1 MAASS
6 STSMPLTFS
15 PTFSATPKTKT
26 TTSLS
31 FNRSTPSS
39 FTVTKPTS
47 FRVLTKTVIYATASE
62 PVTETKKR
70 APRGFSKP
78 RPVSPEMKE
87 FLGGRTEIP
96 RTEVL
101 KVIWAH
107 IKEHNLQDPANK
119 RVIVCDEKLKKIFGE
134 RDTVGFLEIAGLIS
148 PHFRK
153 VES

>member
-1 MAASS
+1 MAL
-6 STSMPLTFS
+6 PLGFFS
-15 PTFSATPKTKT
+15 TFSAAGPPSVLNSPSP
-26 TTSLS
+26 SLVLLQ
-31 FNRSTPSS
+31 PA
-39 FTVTKPTS
+39 S
-47 FRVLTKTVIYATASE
+47 FRPFHPKLRTAVTYAAASEPATASE

-107 IKEHNLQDPANK
+107 IKENGLQDPANK
-119 RVIVCDEKLKKIFGE
+119 RVIVCDEKLKKIFAGK
-134 RDTVGFLEIAGLIS
+134 DQVGFLEIAGLIS

>member
-1 MAASS
+1 MSIPLGFL
-6 STSMPLTFS
+6 STFIAPS
-15 PTFSATPKTKT
+15 PSKSPA
-26 TTSLS
+26 TSLL
-31 FNRSTPSS
+31 FVQFPPSPPFHAKLRTS
-39 FTVTKPTS
+39 VT
-47 FRVLTKTVIYATASE
+47 YATASE

-107 IKEHNLQDPANK
+107 IKENGLQDPTNK
-119 RVIVCDEKLKKIFGE
+119 RVIVCDEKLKKIFGGK
-134 RDTVGFLEIAGLIS
+134 DQVGFLEIAGLIS
-148 PHFRK
+148 PHFKK
-153 VES
+153 VEN

>member
-1 MAASS
+1 MA
-6 STSMPLTFS
+6 MPLGFFS
-15 PTFSATPKTKT
+15 TCSAAG
-26 TTSLS
+26 
-31 FNRSTPSS
+31 TPSLAKS
-39 FTVTKPTS
+39 QPSSVMFVQPAFLRLSHAKLRTSVT
-47 FRVLTKTVIYATASE
+47 YATASE
-62 PVTETKKR
+62 PATETKKR

-87 FLGGRTEIP
+87 FLGGRTKIP

-107 IKEHNLQDPANK
+107 IKENGLQDPANK

-134 RDTVGFLEIAGLIS
+134 RDQVGFLEIAGLIS

-153 VES
+153 VEN

>member
-1 MAASS
+1 MAMPLATLSTFSVAVTPSLFKSPSS
-6 STSMPLTFS
+6 SLMFVQS
-15 PTFSATPKTKT
+15 P
-26 TTSLS
+26 S
-31 FNRSTPSS
+31 FNAKLRTS
-39 FTVTKPTS
+39 VT
-47 FRVLTKTVIYATASE
+47 FATASE
-62 PVTETKKR
+62 PATETKKR

-107 IKEHNLQDPANK
+107 IKENNLQDPANK
-119 RVIVCDEKLKKIFGE
+119 RVIVCDEKLKKIFGD
-134 RDTVGFLEIAGLIS
+134 RDQVGFLEIAGLIS
-148 PHFRK
+148 PHFKK